1 MPEEKIEITK
11 GRSVTKELL
20 ELIKKRIAAMPANM
34 KIAILGKVLSKNDIL
49 KEIEEGTE
57 IGNEILAMEVD
68 YYEHIIKPE

>member
-11 GRSVTKELL
+11 GRSITKELL

-34 KIAILGKVLSKNDIL
+34 KIAILGKVLSKDDIL

-57 IGNEILAMEVD
+57 LGNEILAMEVD
-68 YYEHIIKPE
+68 YFEHIIK